1 MGGQPPNEINKI
13 MSINWAQ
20 LYSQGR
26 VKAIGVPWSDE
37 DREALASG
45 ISVDDVRNGILKK
58 EDKERIE
65 KTLTPLEKMKRDEL
79 IEAAKEL
86 DISFDET
93 VVTRADLIML
103 IKQKDVK

>member
-1 MGGQPPNEINKI
+1 MID
-13 MSINWAQ
+13 WAQ
-20 LYSQGR
+20 LYNQGR
-26 VKAIGVPWSDE
+26 AKASGVPWSDE
-37 DREALASG
+37 EREALANG
-45 ISVDDVRNGILKK
+45 VSVEDVRNGILKE
-58 EDKERIE
+58 EDKEKIE
-65 KTLTPLEKMKRDEL
+65 KTLTPLERMKRDEL